1 MLCGCLQS
9 SQSNNNL
16 YGKWTKDYCD
26 CDKNSKDKFFYNDD
40 IVKEIYWRS
49 TNLVNDHVRRLTNVG
64 RVLILGLGEIMFKGT
79 SLTHDYVEVLM
90 QCHICKKEKWVTFEY
105 GFKGKQ
111 CCVGY
116 YSRNHSLHACISNC
130 ENRTMG
136 SIKEKFDDLKGFG
149 KGTYH
154 FIKHNCKTFAKTF
167 FQLL

>member
-1 MLCGCLQS
+1 MLCGCLRS
-9 SQSNNNL
+9 VQSNNNL

-49 TNLVNDHVRRLTNVG
+49 TNLVNDHVRRLTIVG
-64 RVLILGLGEIMFKGT
+64 RVLMLGLGEIMFKGT
-79 SLTHDYVEVLM
+79 SLTHDYVEVLI

-111 CCVGY
+111 YCVGY
-116 YSRNHSLHACISNC
+116 YSRNHSLQACISNC
-130 ENRTMG
+130 ENRTMK
-136 SIKEKFDDLKGFG
+136 SIKKKFDDLKGFG
-149 KGTYH
+149 EGTYH

-167 FQLL
+167 FELL

>member
-1 MLCGCLQS
+1 MGCGCLQS
-9 SQSNNNL
+9 AQSNNNL

-26 CDKNSKDKFFYNDD
+26 CDKNSKDKFFYDDD

-111 CCVGY
+111 YCVGY

-136 SIKEKFDDLKGFG
+136 SIREKFDDLKGFG
-149 KGTYH
+149 EGTYH